1 MKKIKKID
9 AHAHLIAFP
18 QYYPTQLGSTPENPM
33 SFLSADEM
41 FEIYDKLNVEKAVLL
56 PIVSMEGQCAP
67 MSTEACAYL
76 CEKYPDRLVWCCN
89 VDPRSGANKPDT
101 DLSHFLEHYKALGA
115 KGLGELTA
123 QLYADDPYIDNLFTH
138 CEKLGFPVTIHISA
152 GPGNIDGNGYGIM
165 DEMGLPRLEKMLKK
179 HPNLKILGHSQ
190 LFWCEISGDLTL
202 ENRKG
207 APTGKVT
214 EGTITRLMRTY
225 DNLYCDVSAY
235 SGSNAMMR
243 DPEFAAK
250 FMEEFS
256 DRIVYGCD
264 VCRMTDAF
272 QYKFDAFLDNLVET
286 GAISEETYEKIVRKN
301 AIRIFNLDME

>member
-9 AHAHLIAFP
+9 AHTHLIAFP
-18 QYYPTQLGSTPENPM
+18 QYYPKHMNSTKENPI

-41 FEIYDKLNVEKAVLL
+41 FEIFDKLNVEKAVLL

-76 CEKYPDRLVWCCN
+76 ADKYPERLVWACN
-89 VDPRSGANKPDT
+89 VDPRTGRNEATTN
-101 DLSHFLEHYKALGA
+101 LSHFLEHYKSLGA
-115 KGLGELTA
+115 VGLGELTA
-123 QLYADDPYIDNLFTH
+123 QLYVDDPMVDNLFTH
-138 CEKLGFPVTIHISA
+138 CEKLDLPVTIHISA
-152 GPGNIDGNGYGIM
+152 GPGNIDDNGYGIM

-207 APTGKVT
+207 APKGKVT
-214 EGTITRLMRTY
+214 EGTLTRLMRTY
-225 DNLYCDVSAY
+225 DNLYCDVSAN

-256 DRIVYGCD
+256 DRILYGTD
-264 VCRMTDAF
+264 VCRMTDEF
-272 QYKFDAFLDNLVET
+272 QYKFDAFLDNMVES
-286 GAISEETYEKIVRKN
+286 GAISEETYEKFVRKN
-301 AIRIFNLDME
+301 AIKVFKLDME